1 MSKKKLTVLISSAL
15 IVAAIG
21 GSFAWFTA
29 SDSLT
34 NHFTTAGVKDGDDK
48 DDGVKIKENE
58 EWTDPDGDGVYEN
71 EEAKN
76 ITPGTEVNKDVWTK
90 NTAKYVSFIRV
101 KLTPEFTNTK
111 FIDLANADN
120 NLLELTLANTTNTT
134 DLEENKWVDGGDG
147 YYYYLAPVDPDAETD
162 KLLDAVTLSKDAN
175 NDYKNAEFDV
185 KADAE
190 GIQATNKAAASEWST
205 ANAAVLEKL
214 TSLEK

>member
-34 NHFTTAGVKDGDDK
+34 NHFTTAGVQDGDNK
-48 DDGVKIKENE
+48 DDGVKVEENAEWKDPDHDGIFENE
-58 EWTDPDGDGVYEN
+58 D
-71 EEAKN
+71 AKN
-76 ITPGTEVNKDVWTK
+76 ITPGTEVNKDVWVK
-90 NTAKYVSFIRV
+90 NTATYYSFIRV
-101 KLTPEFTNTK
+101 KLTPQFTKTQ
-111 FIDLANADN
+111 FIDEKDADN
-120 NLLELTLANTTNTT
+120 SLLQLTLANTTTTT

-147 YYYYLAPVDPDAETD
+147 YYYFLGKVEPDTTTD

-190 GIQATNKAAASEWST
+190 GIQASNGAAASEWKG
-205 ANAAVLEKL
+205 ANQAVLDKL